1 MQKRILSYYFYISVA
16 VGSFIYLA
24 QQFEIT
30 LPKIVNN
37 YVNDFLI
44 LPIVLT
50 ICLFILR
57 WSRGDKSYTI
67 PLGVIIYI
75 CAFYGVI
82 FEYLLPKFH
91 PRYTADF
98 IDVFLYFISGVVFYF
113 LQKKD
118 GSFEKLN

>member
-1 MQKRILSYYFYISVA
+1 MQKGILPYYFYISVA
-16 VGSFIYLA
+16 VGSFIYTA
-24 QQFEIT
+24 QQFGIS

-57 WSRGDKSYTI
+57 WSRGDKGYTI
-67 PLGVIIYI
+67 PIGVIMYI
-75 CAFYGVI
+75 CAFYGVV

-91 PRYTADF
+91 SRYTTDF
-98 IDVFLYFISGVVFYF
+98 IDVFLYFLGGVVFYF
-113 LQKKD
+113 LQKKR
-118 GSFEKLN
+118 

>member
-98 IDVFLYFISGVVFYF
+98 IDVFLYIISGVVFYF

>member
-1 MQKRILSYYFYISVA
+1 MQKRILLYYFFISVT

-37 YVNDFLI
+37 YVNDLLI

-67 PLGVIIYI
+67 PIGVIMYI
-75 CAFYGVI
+75 CAFYGFV

-98 IDVFLYFISGVVFYF
+98 IDAFLYFLGGIVFYF
-113 LQKKD
+113 LQKK
-118 GSFEKLN
+118 K